1 VIDRHGVALVL
12 EQIGTMLELKGG
24 NPYRSRAFHSA
35 ARAIDTAPAEP
46 AALIET
52 GGLLALKGVGPA
64 TAKVVTELVETGRSS
79 LYDELR
85 SQTPSGLRD
94 LLAVPGLGAKKIKAL
109 HEQLGI
115 DSVADL
121 ERAAAEGRVA
131 VIPGFGERMQEKIAA
146 GVTFVRGATGR
157 RRLSQVAESAFR
169 IVRVLQTLPAV
180 RRVEV
185 AGELRRCM
193 ETVDG
198 IDVIACA
205 DTADV
210 ASVLAGFVEIP
221 GVAAGNIDGTDKAVG
236 RLSDGLEVRLLCV
249 PPGSF
254 AAAWVGLTGSDG
266 HVSGLRTRADAAG
279 LALDERAI
287 TRAGRTV
294 DLDDEADLY
303 EALGLPWIAPEL
315 REGAGEVEAAA
326 AGELP
331 DLVDIEDLR
340 GCFHCH
346 TTYSDGRAT
355 LVEIAEAAIERG
367 WRYLGIADHSRNAA
381 YAGGL
386 TADRIAQ
393 QHEEIDAWNDANGSR
408 LWLFKGIEADI
419 LADGAVDFEGEGVL
433 ERFDYVVA
441 SVHSSFALPRREMT
455 KRIQRAISNPN
466 VTFLGH
472 ATGRRLLQR
481 EGYDVDVHAVLET
494 AAERGVAVEI
504 NADPNR
510 LDLDWRHWRQALSLG
525 VRTAINP
532 DAHSTRALDNVHY
545 GVKVARKGWVRASDV
560 VNAWN
565 LDEVRAYFAR
575 ADGAGRAKP
584 W

>member
-1 VIDRHGVALVL
+1 
-12 EQIGTMLELKGG
+12 
-24 NPYRSRAFHSA
+24 
-35 ARAIDTAPAEP
+35 
-46 AALIET
+46 
-52 GGLLALKGVGPA
+52 
-64 TAKVVTELVETGRSS
+64 
-79 LYDELR
+79 
-85 SQTPSGLRD
+85 
-94 LLAVPGLGAKKIKAL
+94 
-109 HEQLGI
+109 
-115 DSVADL
+115 
-121 ERAAAEGRVA
+121 
-131 VIPGFGERMQEKIAA
+131 MQEKIAA
-146 GVTFVRGATGR
+146 GVSFVRGATGR

-169 IVRVLQTLPAV
+169 IVRVLQALPAV
-180 RRVEV
+180 RHVEV

-198 IDVIACA
+198 IDVIACV
-205 DTADV
+205 DTDGIA
-210 ASVLAGFVEIP
+210 AVLGLFIEIP
-221 GVAAGNIDGTDKAVG
+221 GVTAGSSEGADRAVG
-236 RLSDGLEVRLLCV
+236 RLSDGLEIRLLCV
-249 PPGSF
+249 PPESF
-254 AAAWVGLTGSDG
+254 VAVWVDLTGSDA
-266 HVSGLRTRADAAG
+266 HVAGLRARAGAVG
-279 LALDERAI
+279 LALDGRAL
-287 TRAGRTV
+287 TRGGRTV
-294 DLDDEADLY
+294 ELDDEGDLY
-303 EALGLPWIAPEL
+303 GALGLPWIAPEL
-315 REGAGEVEAAA
+315 REGMGEIEAAS

-331 DLVDIEDLR
+331 DLVEVEDLR

-355 LVEIAEAAIERG
+355 LVEMAEAAIERR

-393 QHEEIDAWNDANGSR
+393 QHDEIDAWNDANGSR

-441 SVHSSFALPRREMT
+441 SVHSSFALPRGQMT

-481 EGYDVDVHAVLET
+481 DGYDVDVRAVLET
-494 AAERGVAVEI
+494 AAERGVGVEI

-510 LDLDWRHWRQALSLG
+510 LDLDWRHWREALSLG

-560 VNAWN
+560 VNTWS
-565 LDEVRAYFAR
+565 LDEVRAYFQR
-575 ADGAGRAKP
+575 AVGAGGA
-584 W
+584 

>member
-1 VIDRHGVALVL
+1 MIDRHGVALVL

-24 NPYRSRAFHSA
+24 NPYRARAFHSA

-46 AALIET
+46 AELIRT
-52 GGLLALKGVGPA
+52 GALLALKGVGPA
-64 TAKVVTELVETGRSS
+64 TAKVVGELVETGRST

-109 HEQLGI
+109 HETLGI

-131 VIPGFGERMQEKIAA
+131 DVAGFGERMQEKIAA

-169 IVRVLQTLPAV
+169 IVRVLGSLPAV
-180 RRVEV
+180 QQVEV
-185 AGELRRCM
+185 GGELRRCM

-198 IDVIACA
+198 IDVIARV
-205 DTADV
+205 DTADMP
-210 ASVLAGFVEIP
+210 AVLAAFVETP
-221 GVAAGNIDGTDKAVG
+221 GVTSGTVDGVESAVG
-236 RLSDGLEVRLLCV
+236 RLSDGLEIRLLCAHPVAFV
-249 PPGSF
+249 P
-254 AAAWVGLTGSDG
+254 AWITLTGSTG
-266 HVSGLRTRADAAG
+266 HVAG
-279 LALDERAI
+279 LTARATTFGLTLDARSLCRDGRAI
-287 TRAGRTV
+287 
-294 DLDDEADLY
+294 DLADEAELY
-303 EALGLPWIAPEL
+303 DALALPWMAPEL
-315 REGAGEVEAAA
+315 REGSGEIEAAA
-326 AGELP
+326 DGSLP
-331 DLVDIEDLR
+331 DLVDVEDLR

-355 LVEIAEAAIERG
+355 LVEMAEAALERG
-367 WRYLGIADHSRNAA
+367 WGYLGIADHSRNAA

-386 TADRIAQ
+386 TPDRIAQ
-393 QHEEIDAWNDANGSR
+393 QHDEVDAWNEQNGGR

-419 LADGAVDFEGEGVL
+419 LPDGTVDFDGEGVL
-433 ERFDYVVA
+433 ESFDYVVA
-441 SVHSSFALPRREMT
+441 SVHSSFGMPRREMT
-455 KRIQRAISNPN
+455 RRIRRAISNPN

-481 EGYDVDVHAVLET
+481 DGYDVDVYAILEK
-494 AAERGVAVEI
+494 AAELGVAVEI

-510 LDLDWRHWRQALSLG
+510 LDLDWRYWRDATALG
-525 VRTAINP
+525 IRTAINP

-545 GVKVARKGWVRASDV
+545 GVKVARKGWLRPDDV
-560 VNAWN
+560 VNTWD
-565 LDEVRAYFAR
+565 LGEVRAFFAR
-575 ADGAGRAKP
+575 GRNGESA
-584 W
+584 